1 MVLRRRILD
10 RASHAEKKK
19 EERSG
24 ERERERERELYIHD
38 PHQTTDFTRL
48 KSEGRGKEGG

>member
-1 MVLRRRILD
+1 MVVRRRILD

-24 ERERERERELYIHD
+24 ERERERELYIHD
-38 PHQTTDFTRL
+38 PHQTTDFTCL

>member
-19 EERSG
+19 G
-24 ERERERERELYIHD
+24 GKKWRERERELYIHD
-38 PHQTTDFTRL
+38 PHQTTDFTCL